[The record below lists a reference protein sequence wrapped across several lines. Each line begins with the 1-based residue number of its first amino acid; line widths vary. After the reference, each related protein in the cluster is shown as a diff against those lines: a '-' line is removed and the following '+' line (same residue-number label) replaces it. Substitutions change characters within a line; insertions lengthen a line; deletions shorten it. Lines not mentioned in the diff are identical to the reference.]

1 MKQEYLKI
9 AGVVV
14 LLLPSCTYRQ
24 PVISSIQHDTVA
36 IQSEVRLLP
45 SAEQQEWRKKA
56 IEGEARR
63 ACTLYG
69 REVSQLI
76 SSRCA
81 EREHSFNACIT
92 EEFLFACT
100 PEQP

>member
-36 IQSEVRLLP
+36 IQSEVRL
-45 SAEQQEWRKKA
+45 ATV
-56 IEGEARR
+56 RR
-63 ACTLYG
+63 AT
-69 REVSQLI
+69 RMAQES
-76 SSRCA
+76 
-81 EREHSFNACIT
+81 H
-92 EEFLFACT
+92 
-100 PEQP
+100 